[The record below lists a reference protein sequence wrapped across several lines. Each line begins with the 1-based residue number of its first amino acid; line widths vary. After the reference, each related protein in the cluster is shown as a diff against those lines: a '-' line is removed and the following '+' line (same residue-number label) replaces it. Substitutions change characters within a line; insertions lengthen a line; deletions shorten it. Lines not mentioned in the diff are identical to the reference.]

1 MPWSVNIPLYEKVN
15 LKLLLLFLWCYEWY
29 NKVFPGNMTFPCNV
43 RLSNFDLSILVFLLF
58 SLVLEILGFWHMQ
71 ISSVWRHLR
80 TWLKENY
87 KMRDIFANK
96 IIKVESVQIL
106 LFSNI
111 LMRKLQFTVK
121 IILFS
126 LMKITN
132 FTTVSS

>member
-1 MPWSVNIPLYEKVN
+1 
-15 LKLLLLFLWCYEWY
+15 
-29 NKVFPGNMTFPCNV
+29 
-43 RLSNFDLSILVFLLF
+43 
-58 SLVLEILGFWHMQ
+58 
-71 ISSVWRHLR
+71 
-80 TWLKENY
+80 
-87 KMRDIFANK
+87 MRDIFANK